1 MRNQSNS
8 LISQCCLFAIAL
20 ISLMILSACSDTVD
34 CEPASKAGQVTAV
47 NDLPQD
53 FENTGFDRQCE
64 AAYREAWL
72 TQQKELCDPSNA
84 FAGAMQGQAQRMIC
98 DAPAYVRNHQLGA
111 NLYALVNEKE
121 AIEKML
127 ALGEQD
133 GSLVTQGPSLRMR
146 LRVLEREIP
155 NLEALAQMRGLMEQT
170 DLPPELRDS
179 SSADKD
185 G

>member
-1 MRNQSNS
+1 MPNPSHC
-8 LISQCCLFAIAL
+8 LIRQLFLFAIAL
-20 ISLMILSACSDTVD
+20 IGLMTLSACSDTVD
-34 CEPASKAGQVTAV
+34 CEPASKAGQAQAV

-53 FENTGFDRQCE
+53 FGSTAFDQQCE

-72 TQQKELCDPSNA
+72 AEQTVLCDPSNA
-84 FAGAMQGQAQRMIC
+84 FARAMQGEAQLMIC
-98 DAPAYVRNHQLGA
+98 DAPAYIRNHQLGA
-111 NLYALVNEKE
+111 NLYALINEKE

-133 GSLVTQGPSLRMR
+133 SSLITQGPSLRMR

-155 NLEALAQMRGLMEQT
+155 NLEALAQMRGLMEQA

-179 SSADKD
+179 SPPDTD